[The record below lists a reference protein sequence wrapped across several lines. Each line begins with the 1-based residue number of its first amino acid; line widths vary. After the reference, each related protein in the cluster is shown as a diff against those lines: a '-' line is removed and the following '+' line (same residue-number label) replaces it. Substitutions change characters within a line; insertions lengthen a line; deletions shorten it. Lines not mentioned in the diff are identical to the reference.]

1 MHPDPPECE
10 WPESLSSKPFG
21 MGWEF
26 GRQECGSWVHQR
38 RETKSLCGTEQKSP
52 DGEQQ
57 TEQSSNLELLRS
69 TNNTRHCG
77 SRTIDNFGFGI
88 IEIAAQFGQNRNEVC
103 RSSWAQSV
111 EKSDGP
117 KELKIRQEARE
128 TPKEQGYKGKEHRI
142 STISLK
148 NG

>member
-1 MHPDPPECE
+1 MKCV
-10 WPESLSSKPFG
+10 
-21 MGWEF
+21 
-26 GRQECGSWVHQR
+26 VHHGL
-38 RETKSLCGTEQKSP
+38 KG
-52 DGEQQ
+52 
-57 TEQSSNLELLRS
+57 
-69 TNNTRHCG
+69 
-77 SRTIDNFGFGI
+77 
-88 IEIAAQFGQNRNEVC
+88 
-103 RSSWAQSV
+103 V